1 MKIFYKFCY
10 MQPFEYGEDPV
21 LLEDADFS
29 IPG

>member
-1 MKIFYKFCY
+1 MKIFYKICY
-10 MQPFEYGEDPV
+10 MQPSEYGGDSI